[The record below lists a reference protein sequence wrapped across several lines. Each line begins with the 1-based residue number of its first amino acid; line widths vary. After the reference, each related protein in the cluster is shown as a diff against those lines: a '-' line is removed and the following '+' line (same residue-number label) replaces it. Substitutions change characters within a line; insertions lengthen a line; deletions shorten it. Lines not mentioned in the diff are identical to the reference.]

1 MRIARFA
8 FLWAV
13 LFVLA
18 PLATLASDSW
28 GGSTAD
34 DGMGHSITVE
44 GETRGTES
52 NVTITVRDNATGK
65 VVKVIKRHRSRTGAR
80 TETLTNNPDGTS
92 TREII
97 DEDTRLIETTGQLE
111 WRRIESTTTFN
122 GPNGTGHVTS
132 GKESD
137 TKRLTDPKTGK
148 LIERTK
154 TGIEYDPA
162 KDEWRTIS
170 SAPAI
175 PTDQRFALIAP
186 HTAQTQG
193 MVEGSVTI
201 EVTDADGSRTIEPAV
216 GAVTATVT
224 AESPQQN
231 RWPHI
236 FESTIGALALTEAVK
251 YFAHHGGAAN
261 RYDVTASNGG
271 ASDSA
276 QINVTKG
283 AGQTLPQI
291 GQPGMVLP
299 IGGIADITGRGFAP
313 LREPEVFLCTRD
325 GGVQI
330 LNPGAISNNEI
341 RTLIPTRTSPG
352 TATLILENGSGH
364 FSRPV
369 EVNPVGIHLQVPSR
383 VRVGQTFQGVVDL
396 VGLTAA
402 NQSKRFTARMYVS
415 GHGRFASGGNVMT
428 TQIANGRASAA
439 LVATSAGTINVS
451 VSDVTPL
458 P

>member
-18 PLATLASDSW
+18 PLAGLASDSW

-65 VVKVIKRHRSRTGAR
+65 VIKVTKRHRSRTGAR

-148 LIERTK
+148 LIGRTK

-170 SAPAI
+170 SVPAP
-175 PTDQRFALIAP
+175 PTDQRFALVAP
-186 HTAQTQG
+186 HTAETQG
-193 MVEGSVTI
+193 VVEGSVTI
-201 EVTDADGSRTIEPAV
+201 EVTDADGTRTIEPGI
-216 GAVTATVT
+216 GAVTAVVTV
-224 AESPQQN
+224 ESAHQN
-231 RWPHI
+231 RWPHS
-236 FESTIGALALTEAVK
+236 FQSTTGALALTEAVK
-251 YFAHHGGAAN
+251 YFAHHGGAAG

-271 ASDSA
+271 GSDSA

-283 AGQTLPQI
+283 TGQTVPQI
-291 GQPGMVLP
+291 AQPGMVLP

-313 LREPEVFLCTRD
+313 QREPEVFLCTRD
-325 GGVQI
+325 GAEL

-341 RTLIPTRTSPG
+341 RTLVPTRTTPG
-352 TATLILENGSGH
+352 TATVILENGSGQ

-369 EVNPVGIHLQVPSR
+369 EVNPVGVQLQVPPR
-383 VRVGQTFQGVVDL
+383 VRVGQTFQGVVEL

-415 GHGRFASGGNVMT
+415 GHGRFASGGNVVT
-428 TQIANGRASAA
+428 TQIVNGRASAA
-439 LVATSAGTINVS
+439 LIATSAGTLNVS

>member
-8 FLWAV
+8 FLWAI

-18 PLATLASDSW
+18 PLAGLASDSW

-34 DGMGHSITVE
+34 DGMGHSITVD

-80 TETLTNNPDGTS
+80 TETVTNNPDGTS

-97 DEDTRLIETTGQLE
+97 DEDTHLNETTGQLE

-122 GPNGTGHVTS
+122 GPNATGHVTS
-132 GKESD
+132 GKEND

-148 LIERTK
+148 LIGRTK

-162 KDEWRTIS
+162 KGEWRTIS
-170 SAPAI
+170 SAPAL
-175 PTDQRFALIAP
+175 PTDQHFALLAP
-186 HTAQTQG
+186 HTAETQG
-193 MVEGSVTI
+193 LVEGSATI
-201 EVTDADGSRTIEPAV
+201 EVTDADGGRTIEPAV
-216 GAVTATVT
+216 GAVTATVS
-224 AESPQQN
+224 AESPQQY
-231 RWPHI
+231 RWSHI

-251 YFAHHGGAAN
+251 YFAHRGGAAG
-261 RYDVTASNGG
+261 RYDITASDANGN
-271 ASDSA
+271 DSA

-283 AGQTLPQI
+283 AGGSLPQI

-313 LREPEVFLCTRD
+313 QREPEVFLCTRD
-325 GGVQI
+325 GAQL

-341 RTLIPTRTSPG
+341 RTLVPARTSPG
-352 TATLILENGSGH
+352 LATVILENGSGH

-369 EVNPVGIHLQVPSR
+369 EVNPVGVHLQVPPR

-402 NQSKRFTARMYVS
+402 NQNKKFTARMFVT

-428 TQIANGRASAA
+428 TQIVNGRASAA
-439 LVATSAGTINVS
+439 LIATSAGTLNIS
-451 VSDVTPL
+451 VSDATPL